1 MVASASSEKMPPAT
15 DFAAAYS
22 LNKHHGM
29 LSANE
34 VAYAV
39 RTAKQRHP
47 DKKLQFIEVNFLEPS
62 KGELLQSF
70 TENRSLQRKAEVITI
85 SLELNETLVD
95 TIVVFP
101 TDGASEIGEIDVELS
116 KADSES
122 TATVRLPNAQPGL
135 SPDEYS
141 FVEILCKSYE
151 PLLEAIAARGLDPE
165 GLRADAWC
173 VGHTGPD
180 CDPTERVCWP
190 SLFYQG
196 TSDNEISDLM
206 YARPIEGIEMRISLT
221 HRKVIRFEDNAKGL
235 FPIPGSREGA
245 DTKYVLPEG
254 YRKDLKPLLVTQP
267 KGPSWSVSDV
277 NTVEWQHW
285 KFQVGF
291 NSREGATIHGLC
303 YQGRPILHKI
313 SFCEM
318 VRFDKS
324 YKSCKTLH
332 SRKYEFTEESNEC

>member
-1 MVASASSEKMPPAT
+1 MDSKVASTISQNVSPVT

-22 LNKHHGM
+22 LNKRHGM
-29 LSANE
+29 LSAKE

-39 RTAKQRHP
+39 SAAKQRHP
-47 DKKLQFIEVNFLEPS
+47 QKNLQFIEVNFLEPS
-62 KGELLQSF
+62 KEELLHSF
-70 TENRSLQRKAEVITI
+70 IENMPLPRKAETITI

-101 TDGASEIGEIDVELS
+101 TGGISEISDIVVEFGET
-116 KADSES
+116 DSDS
-122 TATVRLPNAQPGL
+122 SVTVRLPNAQPGL

-141 FVEILCKSYE
+141 FVEILCKSYA
-151 PLLEAIAARGLDPE
+151 PLLNAVAARGLDPE

-196 TSDNEISDLM
+196 TKDDEKADLM

-221 HRKVIRFEDNAKGL
+221 HRKVIRFEDNAEGL
-235 FPIPGSREGA
+235 FPIPGSREGC

-254 YRKDLKPLLVTQP
+254 YRSDLKSLKITQP
-267 KGPSWSVSDV
+267 EGPSWSVSDV
-277 NTVEWQHW
+277 NTVDWQHW
-285 KFQVGF
+285 KFQVGY

-318 VRFDKS
+318 VRMKS
-324 YKSCKTLH
+324 IRNTSKVIQ
-332 SRKYEFTEESNEC
+332 RSNY